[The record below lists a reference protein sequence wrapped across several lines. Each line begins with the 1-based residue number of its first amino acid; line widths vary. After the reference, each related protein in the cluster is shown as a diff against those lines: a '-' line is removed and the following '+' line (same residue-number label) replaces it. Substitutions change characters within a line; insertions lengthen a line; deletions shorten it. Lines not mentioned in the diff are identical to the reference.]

1 MKSRVVCQFR
11 GACIIMLT
19 WIHTLTVD
27 ASHNAL
33 TGAVGIG
40 IVIQERQSKSRRG
53 PVIEEIAEA
62 HKGVSGGSPEKLA
75 ILRAIE
81 IAILRGFRRV
91 KIRSDCSSLRRKIRT
106 MYKRPLRVAP
116 SKHNET
122 CNTIIRLA
130 GSLEWIDF
138 SYVPRRKNLR
148 AHYLARNVIGLS
160 PLPREE
166 KWDGVPPWELTV
178 PIEAVEFE
186 TITLP
191 DSEWDRECP
200 F

>member
-1 MKSRVVCQFR
+1 MF
-11 GACIIMLT
+11 T

-62 HKGVSGGSPEKLA
+62 HKGVSCGSPEEFA

-91 KIRSDCSSLRRKIRT
+91 KIRSDCSSLRKKIRN
-106 MYKRPLRVAP
+106 MHKRPPRVAP
-116 SKHNET
+116 SKPNET
-122 CNTIIRLA
+122 CTTIIRLA

-138 SYVPRRKNLR
+138 SYVPRCKNLR
-148 AHYLARNVIGLS
+148 AHRLARNVIGLS
-160 PLPREE
+160 LRPREE
-166 KWDGVPPWELTV
+166 KWEGIPPWELIV
-178 PIEAVEFE
+178 PVEVVEFE
-186 TITLP
+186 PITFP
-191 DSEWDRECP
+191 DSEWDYECP

>member
-1 MKSRVVCQFR
+1 
-11 GACIIMLT
+11 MLT

-62 HKGVSGGSPEKLA
+62 HKGDSGGSPEELA

-106 MYKRPLRVAP
+106 MHMRPPRVAP

-122 CNTIIRLA
+122 CTTIIRLA

-138 SYVPRRKNLR
+138 SYVPRRRNLR
-148 AHYLARNVIGLS
+148 AHWLARNVIGLS
-160 PLPREE
+160 LRPRKE
-166 KWDGVPPWELTV
+166 KWEGVPPWEFSV
-178 PIEAVEFE
+178 PVEAVEFE
-186 TITLP
+186 TITLS